1 MATDVT
7 LYNGISPYNAKF
19 HFTDPVVWQHVL
31 SQIVAA
37 MKVGSGTIEIDR
49 KGDKIV
55 YVYSPF
61 LPVNWIE
68 KGA

>member
-1 MATDVT
+1 
-7 LYNGISPYNAKF
+7 
-19 HFTDPVVWQHVL
+19 
-31 SQIVAA
+31 
-37 MKVGSGTIEIDR
+37 MKAGSGTIEIDR